1 MGHVTSDLAQQRAV
15 EASQSQRGGL
25 SGPQHPAGRAVPLD
39 AAHLQTQEPALVSR
53 ADHQPLALP
62 AHSTE
67 IHTVGVITAGTQQR
81 TRLYT
86 NHGHTH
92 KYVYVWS

>member
-53 ADHQPLALP
+53 PDHQPLALP
-62 AHSTE
+62 THSAE
-67 IHTVGVITAGTQQR
+67 IHTGVLLLQV
-81 TRLYT
+81 RL
-86 NHGHTH
+86 
-92 KYVYVWS
+92 VWS